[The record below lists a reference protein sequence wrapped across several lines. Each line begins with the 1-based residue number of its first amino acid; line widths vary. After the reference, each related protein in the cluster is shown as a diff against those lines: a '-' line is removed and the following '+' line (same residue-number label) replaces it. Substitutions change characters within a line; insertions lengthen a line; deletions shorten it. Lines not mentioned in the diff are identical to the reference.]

1 MSTPGFSV
9 VTNNRRPH
17 AHPLLGVALIVA
29 MGASFALLD
38 NSVRWLGASMPVLL
52 MLTWRYATQAVVMA
66 AWLGWRDHRAL
77 RPAHP
82 RFQMLRGA
90 LLLATSVF
98 SFWGVQYMPVP
109 EFTAIQMLTPVLVT
123 LLAAWL
129 LKERVRPARWV
140 LVGLAFAGALV
151 VIRPGS
157 GLFGWAVVF
166 PLGCAVTYASFQVL
180 TSRLSSLEDPLTTHF
195 WTGLVGTAIL
205 LPVLLASGVD
215 VGAALAAA
223 TPLQWVVLVGLG
235 LFGTGG
241 HLLLILAFQLAPA
254 STLMPFVYTQ
264 IASATLV
271 GWWIFGHLPDAWGW
285 LGMAIIALSGAT
297 SVWLNLR
304 DAAPARQP
312 PSAVAADT
320 IAD

>member
-1 MSTPGFSV
+1 MPPE
-9 VTNNRRPH
+9 RRPGH
-17 AHPLLGVALIVA
+17 PTPPRARPLLGVALIVA
-29 MGASFALLD
+29 MGASFAALD
-38 NSVRWLGASMPVLL
+38 NSVRWLGASLPVLL
-52 MLTWRYATQAVVMA
+52 LLAWRYATQAVLMA
-66 AWLGWRDHRAL
+66 LWLGWRDRRAL

-82 RFQMLRGA
+82 RFQLLRGA
-90 LLLATSVF
+90 LLLATSVL
-98 SFWGVQYMPVP
+98 SFFGVQFMPVP

-129 LKERVRPARWV
+129 LKEHVRPARWA

-157 GLFGWAVVF
+157 GLFGWAVLF

-180 TSRLSSLEDPLTTHF
+180 TSRLSALEDPLTTHF

-205 LPVLLASGVD
+205 LPVLLASGID
-215 VGAALAAA
+215 VRGALAAA
-223 TPLQWVVLVGLG
+223 TPLQWAVLVAAG

-241 HLLLILAFQLAPA
+241 HLLLILAFQRAPA

-264 IASATLV
+264 IASATLI
-271 GWWIFGHLPDAWGW
+271 GWWVFGHLPDAWGW
-285 LGMAIIALSGAT
+285 VGMGIIAASGAT

-304 DAAPARQP
+304 ATAPMRPVSPAA
-312 PSAVAADT
+312 AVDTLAD
-320 IAD
+320 